1 MSAPAKS
8 WSTWTSSPG
17 LSSAPPRPSLHFP
30 DPSSLSP
37 IEKAKRLAAHAAV
50 AEHFPPHARVVGIGS
65 GSTIVYAV
73 EKILQLKDL
82 GDVVFVPTGFQSK
95 ELIVQGGLRLGAIS
109 E

>member
-1 MSAPAKS
+1 
-8 WSTWTSSPG
+8 
-17 LSSAPPRPSLHFP
+17 
-30 DPSSLSP
+30 
-37 IEKAKRLAAHAAV
+37 V